1 MSSYVYS
8 HFGCV
13 VQYWLRYVVFRSLQL
28 SLIPRTAIETHHLP
42 CPSLANRTLYRCIHH
57 FRIGYINLSGR
68 YYSLVARVV
77 VLGVHHS
84 CIWWRETRGRYVIY
98 LVMFYVSVDV

>member
-1 MSSYVYS
+1 MCSAILVAVCCISISATFAYS
-8 HFGCV
+8 IFFLC
-13 VQYWLRYVVFRSLQL
+13 LF
-28 SLIPRTAIETHHLP
+28 AIETHHLP
-42 CPSLANRTLYRCIHH
+42 CPSLANELFIVV
-57 FRIGYINLSGR
+57 YIILGLAILISQVGIV
-68 YYSLVARVV
+68 SVARVV